1 MQASRERSTRKS
13 TTGRTLR
20 LCCAVAL
27 STLAAFSTGCLDG
40 RDYSQAI
47 CVLVDVS
54 GTYAEEKQEV
64 AKILKRDV
72 LPAMMPGD
80 TLMLIRIDS
89 QSYEKQ
95 NLEALVTLDARP
107 SQANAQK
114 LALARKLDEFASG
127 HDVARHT
134 DIEGAM
140 MLGTDYLAELGSGSR
155 VMLVFSDLEQDLPAG
170 TRRRIDDGEF
180 AGIEVVAMN
189 VKRLDRDNADPEGF
203 RARLAHWEEALRG
216 AGASGWRTIMD
227 ARQLPEHLTGLR
239 EAA

>member
-1 MQASRERSTRKS
+1 MSTRIEKTHRRS
-13 TTGRTLR
+13 PTAACALALT
-20 LCCAVAL
+20 AVAA
-27 STLAAFSTGCLDG
+27 LALGCQDS

-54 GTYAEEKQEV
+54 GTYAAEKQEV
-64 AKILKRDV
+64 ATIVKREV

-80 TLMLIRIDS
+80 TLMMIRIDS
-89 QSYEKQ
+89 QSYEKD
-95 NLEALVTLDARP
+95 NLVALMTLDARP

-114 LALARKLDEFASG
+114 LALAKKLDAFAAG
-127 HDVARHT
+127 KEVAGHT

-140 MLGTDYLAELGSGSR
+140 MLGTDYLAELSSGSR
-155 VMLVFSDLEQDLPAG
+155 VMLVFSDLEQDLPRG
-170 TRRRIDDGEF
+170 TRRSIEGEEF
-180 AGIEVVAMN
+180 AGIDVVAMN

-203 RARLAHWEEALRG
+203 RARLAHWEEALRE

-227 ARQLPEHLTGLR
+227 ARQLPDHLTGLR